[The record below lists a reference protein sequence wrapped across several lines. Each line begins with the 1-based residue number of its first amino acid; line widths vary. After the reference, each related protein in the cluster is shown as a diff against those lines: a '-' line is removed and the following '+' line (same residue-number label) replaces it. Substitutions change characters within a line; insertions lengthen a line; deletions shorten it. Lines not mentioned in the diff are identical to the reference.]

1 MAAIPFEARRFRSTA
16 AYYTRYRVPYPDQL
30 IERITE
36 RAGLAAGERLLDL
49 GCGPGQLGIAF
60 ARLSGARVSGLDP
73 EPEMLDAAHADAA
86 AAGVEINLIK
96 GSSYD
101 LGQNFAPLKMTVM
114 GRSFHW
120 MDRPATLK
128 ALDAITVPDGCVVLF
143 GDRHISS
150 TPEWRDVVSK
160 LAETFAP
167 ERSAD
172 RERRKGPDWTPH
184 ETVLLQSPF
193 NDLERIGLIR
203 ERQLTADD
211 IVGRA
216 FSTSVTSPETLG
228 DKTDPF
234 ERELR
239 AALAK
244 LSPDGHF
251 SEIVEITGLIA
262 RRGGRF

>member
-1 MAAIPFEARRFRSTA
+1 MTAIPFEARRFRSTA

-30 IERITE
+30 IERDSV
-36 RAGLAAGERLLDL
+36 RAGLAPGERLLDL

-60 ARLSGARVSGLDP
+60 ARLCGARVTGLDP
-73 EPEMLDAAHADAA
+73 EPEMLDTARADAT
-86 AAGVEINLIK
+86 AAGVSVDFIQ

-101 LGQNFAPLKMTVM
+101 LDQTFAPLKMTVM

-128 ALDAITVPDGCVVLF
+128 ALDDITVPDGCVVLF

-150 TPEWRDVVSK
+150 APEWRDVVDG

-167 ERSAD
+167 ARNAD
-172 RERRKGPDWTPH
+172 RERRKRPDWTPH

-193 NDLERIGLIR
+193 NDLERIGIVR

-216 FSTSVTSPETLG
+216 LSTSVTSPETLG
-228 DKTDPF
+228 DRADTF
-234 ERELR
+234 ETELR

-251 SEIVEITGLIA
+251 SEMVEITGLIA
-262 RRGGRF
+262 RRV

>member
-1 MAAIPFEARRFRSTA
+1 MTAIPFEARRFRSTA

-30 IERITE
+30 IERVSA
-36 RAGLAAGERLLDL
+36 RGGLAPGERLLDL

-60 ARLSGARVSGLDP
+60 ARLSGATVTGLDP
-73 EPEMLDAAHADAA
+73 EPEMLDTARADAA
-86 AAGVEINLIK
+86 TAGVAVDFIQ

-101 LGQNFAPLKMTVM
+101 LGPAFAPLKMTVM

-128 ALDAITVPDGCVVLF
+128 ALDQITVPDGCVVLF
-143 GDRHISS
+143 GDRHMSS
-150 TPEWRDVVSK
+150 TPEWRDVVNG

-167 ERSAD
+167 ARNTD

-184 ETVLLQSPF
+184 EAVLLQSPF
-193 NDLERIGLIR
+193 NDLERIGIIR
-203 ERQLTADD
+203 ERQLSIDD

-228 DKTDPF
+228 DKADAF
-234 ERELR
+234 ETELR
-239 AALAK
+239 AALAR
-244 LSPDGHF
+244 LAPDGRF
-251 SEIVEITGLIA
+251 QEIVEITGLIA
-262 RRGGRF
+262 RRSGRD